1 MIKKRISKL
10 RDKFLDF
17 GIDGYIVP
25 KNDEFFSEYSQKD
38 RLKTISNFNG
48 SAGFAIIL
56 KRQNYLFVDDRYT
69 IQAKIESGKE
79 FKIINLSK
87 ILNCKLFKNLTLG
100 LDTKIFTFKQI
111 NNFFLKY
118 NKIKEIKQNLIDL
131 IYNKYQFNTNPFF
144 SLDKKIVGESHSIK
158 IEKTA
163 NFIKKNKSNYLFIS
177 APENVA
183 WLLNLRGKDNPH
195 SPIPNCRLILKK
207 SGKIYLFAKKSK
219 ISNLLL
225 SNNLKKIELI
235 DEGNIDIFLKELGSK
250 RIILDRLSCSLAY
263 ENIIRNKINVSNK
276 DDPIYNLKSIKNKIE
291 IKNIIKS
298 HILDCVAII
307 KFLYWIKKI
316 KKDISELDTVKKL
329 NYFRKKNKD
338 YLFPSFNTIAASG
351 PNGAIIHYRANS
363 SSNRLIRKSDIFL
376 CDSGGQY
383 KYGTT
388 DITRT
393 ICLTK
398 QSNNIKNVYSYILK
412 GHIAVANANLKK
424 ITSAHLLDK
433 LARKFL
439 KKRGLDYP
447 HGTGHGV
454 GYFLNV
460 HEGPVAISKSYKIM
474 LKPGHVISNEPGFY
488 KKGKFGIRL
497 ENMIYVKKLDNKIYF
512 KNLTLV
518 PFDKELI
525 NFKLLTKE
533 EKKYLI
539 NYNLQIY
546 STVEKYLTYKEKFWL
561 LSQFWNFIKVFLIK
575 YFDF

>member
-1 MIKKRISKL
+1 MISGKIKKL
-10 RDKFLDF
+10 RNKFIRF
-17 GIDGYIVP
+17 NIDGYVVP
-25 KNDEFFSEYSQKD
+25 KNDMYFNEYSSPD
-38 RLKTISNFNG
+38 RLKLISNFDG
-48 SAGFAIIL
+48 SAGLAIVL
-56 KRQNYLFVDDRYT
+56 RDKNYLFVDGRYT
-69 IQAKIESGKE
+69 IQAKSQSGKNFSIIE
-79 FKIINLSK
+79 IHKKLPWKVLKHKIKIGYNPFYFTSLSLKRYFKDHFVLIPIYSDLIIEKKQRKTDKKFYFIKDDVSGENSKSK
-87 ILNCKLFKNLTLG
+87 ISKVLKFLHKDNSDCLF
-100 LDTKIFTFKQI
+100 
-111 NNFFLKY
+111 
-118 NKIKEIKQNLIDL
+118 
-131 IYNKYQFNTNPFF
+131 
-144 SLDKKIVGESHSIK
+144 V
-158 IEKTA
+158 TA
-163 NFIKKNKSNYLFIS
+163 S
-177 APENVA
+177 ENVA

-207 SGKIYLFAKKSK
+207 DGKIYLFAKKSK
-219 ISNLLL
+219 ISNLSL
-225 SNNLKKIELI
+225 SNNLKKIKLI
-235 DEGNIDIFLKELGSK
+235 DERNTNIFLKELSSK
-250 RIILDRLSCSLAY
+250 KIILDRLSCPLAY

-276 DDPIYNLKSIKNKIE
+276 NDPIYNLKSIKNNIE
-291 IKNIIKS
+291 IKNIVKS
-298 HILDCVAII
+298 HILDGVAVI
-307 KFLYWIKKI
+307 KFLYWIKNI
-316 KKDISELDTVKKL
+316 KKNISELDAEKKL
-329 NYFRKKNKD
+329 NFFRKKNKN

-398 QSNNIKNVYSYILK
+398 QSNNIKNIYSYILK

-561 LSQFWNFIKVFLIK
+561 LSQF
-575 YFDF
+575 

>member
-1 MIKKRISKL
+1 MISGKIKKL
-10 RDKFLDF
+10 RNKFIRF
-17 GIDGYIVP
+17 NIDGYVVP
-25 KNDEFFSEYSQKD
+25 KNDMYFNEYSSPD
-38 RLKTISNFNG
+38 RLKLISNFDG
-48 SAGFAIIL
+48 SAGLAIIL
-56 KRQNYLFVDDRYT
+56 RNKNYLFVDGRYT
-69 IQAKIESGKE
+69 IQAKSQSGKNFSIIE
-79 FKIINLSK
+79 IHKKLPWKVLKHKIKIGYNPFYFTSLSLKRYFKDHFVLVPIYSDLIIEKKQRKTDKKFYFIKDDVSGENSKSK
-87 ILNCKLFKNLTLG
+87 ISKVLKFLHKDNSDCLFVT
-100 LDTKIFTFKQI
+100 
-111 NNFFLKY
+111 
-118 NKIKEIKQNLIDL
+118 
-131 IYNKYQFNTNPFF
+131 
-144 SLDKKIVGESHSIK
+144 
-158 IEKTA
+158 
-163 NFIKKNKSNYLFIS
+163 

-207 SGKIYLFAKKSK
+207 DGKIYLFAKKSK
-219 ISNLLL
+219 ISNLSL
-225 SNNLKKIELI
+225 SNNLKKIKLI
-235 DEGNIDIFLKELGSK
+235 DERNTNIFLKELSSK
-250 RIILDRLSCSLAY
+250 KIILDRLSCPLAY

-276 DDPIYNLKSIKNKIE
+276 NDPIYNLKSIKNNIE
-291 IKNIIKS
+291 IKNIVKS
-298 HILDCVAII
+298 HILDGVAVI
-307 KFLYWIKKI
+307 KFLYWIKNI
-316 KKDISELDTVKKL
+316 KKNISELDAERKL
-329 NYFRKKNKD
+329 NFFRKKNKN

-398 QSNNIKNVYSYILK
+398 QSNNIKNIYSYILK

-424 ITSAHLLDK
+424 ITSAHLLDT

-561 LSQFWNFIKVFLIK
+561 LSQF
-575 YFDF
+575 